1 MLRFQQTRAQP
12 DGKVLPYASI
22 PTSLFFVDEH
32 DECSAYRACFSRRRP
47 IYRGRSSLSGGVE
60 RGEAVIAV
68 ASKRNLGALQA
79 ELGSQGRYVD
89 LFDNADWYDSQAR
102 TLHRYL
108 RYWNERNETGLKP
121 LRILGEPI
129 KPAHCE
135 EDVRRWT
142 AFENGIND
150 LIRSMPVR
158 MLCAYD
164 LSIQAN
170 TEHNVEVSHPHM
182 AHGESTRASSR
193 YVEPHSFSAQRA
205 SLPLPVPHSGVSFV
219 PFSGATLCA
228 LREALAGFAARAA
241 LDRTTKIDLF
251 VAIGEA
257 VANAVRHGGGEG
269 MLRIWRDEREIV
281 ADVISYEGRFE
292 NVMHGYVPPPQFAES
307 GRGLW
312 VVRQICEWV
321 EIRPRSSGSIVRM
334 HFRTLSPMA

>member
-1 MLRFQQTRAQP
+1 MLSAQHTGLAFSGV
-12 DGKVLPYASI
+12 DQFVAAATPYLRSG
-22 PTSLFFVDEH
+22 VDQ
-32 DECSAYRACFSRRRP
+32 
-47 IYRGRSSLSGGVE
+47 
-60 RGEAVIAV
+60 GEAVIAV

-79 ELGSQGRYVD
+79 ELGSRGRHVD
-89 LFDNADWYDSQAR
+89 FFDNADWYDSQAR

-108 RYWNERNETGLKP
+108 RYWNERNEMGWKP

-129 KPAHCE
+129 RPGHCE
-135 EDVRRWT
+135 EDIRRWT

-170 TEHNVEVSHPHM
+170 TMHNVEVSHPHM
-182 AHGESTRASSR
+182 AHGESTRPSSR
-193 YVEPHSFSAQRA
+193 YVEPQSFSAARA
-205 SLPLPVPHSGVSFV
+205 SVPLPVPKNGVSFV

-228 LREALAGFAARAA
+228 LREAVAEFAARAA
-241 LDRTTKIDLF
+241 LDRATKIDLF

-269 MLRIWRDEREIV
+269 MLRIWRDREIV
-281 ADVISYEGRFE
+281 ADVIAYEGRFE
-292 NVMHGYVPPPQFAES
+292 NVMHGYFPPAQYAES

-312 VVRQICEWV
+312 VIRQICEWV
-321 EIRPRSSGSIVRM
+321 EIRPRTSGSIVRM
-334 HFRTLSPMA
+334 HFAY